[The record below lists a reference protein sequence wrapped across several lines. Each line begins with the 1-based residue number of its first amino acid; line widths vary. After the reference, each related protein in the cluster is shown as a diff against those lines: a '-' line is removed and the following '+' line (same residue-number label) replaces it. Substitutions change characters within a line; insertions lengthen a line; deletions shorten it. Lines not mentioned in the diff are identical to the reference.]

1 MAQENLNIVIRAFD
15 KTSAGFRK
23 VRDGL
28 GGISK
33 RIVNVKTAVAG
44 LGGALALRQFS
55 QQIDDIAKQS
65 DRLGIT
71 VAQLQSL
78 QFAASQT
85 GTGAEELKK
94 GFERFNK
101 YISEAST
108 GIGTGVR
115 AFEALGVQ
123 VTNTDGTLKDSNQ
136 LLNEVADGFVG
147 IENPADRV
155 RIAMDLFGR
164 SGAGMVNMLQNGS
177 GQLEAIRAQF
187 AKFTIE
193 LTGDQATAVEDA
205 NDRLDL
211 LGRVFSSLGHQL
223 TSSIMP
229 ILAQTAQFF
238 AGLLLRSIAF
248 TIDGVRGLTNIMIGL
263 FNVLARNLP
272 FINEIQERT
281 FGRETA
287 DRIHQLVDEFEN
299 MDKVVAD
306 IKPTTEV
313 TAEGFERMETAT
325 QKAKNA
331 FKEYADAAQDVQ
343 GNLANA
349 ALRGV
354 KTLEDSLVGIV
365 TGSTNAKDAFRSM
378 AQSIL
383 ADIAR
388 IVIQQQ
394 ISAPIAAALGGL
406 FGGAP
411 AGGRS
416 IGGSVQRGRPVM
428 VGERGAELFVP
439 SSSGSIVSNKNLAG
453 AGVGG
458 GGITVNQTINVTTG
472 VQQTVRS
479 EIVNL
484 MPQIAN
490 ATKAAVA
497 DSRLRGGSFSKA
509 FGG

>member
-1 MAQENLNIVIRAFD
+1 MAQEDLNIVIRAFD
-15 KTSAGFRK
+15 KTSKAFRK

-33 RIVNVKTAVAG
+33 RVVNVKTAVAG

-85 GTGAEELKK
+85 GTDAGELKK

-101 YISEAST
+101 SISEAST

-115 AFEALGVQ
+115 AFEMLGIQ
-123 VTNTDGTLKDSNQ
+123 VTDTDGALKDSNQ
-136 LLNEVADGFVG
+136 LLNEVADGFTKVKD
-147 IENPADRV
+147 PADKV

-177 GQLEAIRAQF
+177 EELNSIRDQF
-187 AKFTIE
+187 GALTVE
-193 LTGDQATAVEDA
+193 LTGEQATAVEEA
-205 NDRLDL
+205 NDRFDA
-211 LGRVFSSLGHQL
+211 LGRTFISIGHQITAVVMPALAAVATFL
-223 TSSIMP
+223 TVNILKAVATTIAAFRGMVNGIIEGLNLLSSKLGIFDE
-229 ILAQTAQFF
+229 IQKSALGEGVEQDI
-238 AGLLLRSIAF
+238 RSIIEAYKSLPEPVAEAAE
-248 TIDGVRGLTNIMIGL
+248 TVQGVATAMER
-263 FNVLARNLP
+263 
-272 FINEIQERT
+272 QE
-281 FGRETA
+281 
-287 DRIHQLVDEFEN
+287 
-299 MDKVVAD
+299 
-306 IKPTTEV
+306 TEV
-313 TAEGFERMETAT
+313 
-325 QKAKNA
+325 QKAIQA

-343 GNLANA
+343 ANLANA

-354 KTLEDSLVGIV
+354 KSLEDALVGVV
-365 TGSTNAKDAFRSM
+365 TGATSAKDAFRSM
-378 AQSIL
+378 AQSIIADL
-383 ADIAR
+383 ARLA
-388 IVIQQQ
+388 IQKA
-394 ISAPIAAALGGL
+394 ITGPIASAFGL
-406 FGGAP
+406 TGKA
-411 AGGRS
+411 

-439 SSSGSIVSNKNLAG
+439 SSSGSIISNKNLAG

-458 GGITVNQTINVTTG
+458 GGVTVNQTINVTTG

-479 EIVNL
+479 EIANL

>member
-1 MAQENLNIVIRAFD
+1 MAQENLNIVIKAFD
-15 KTSAGFRK
+15 KTSKAFRK

-33 RIVNVKTAVAG
+33 RVLNVKTAVAG

-85 GTGAEELKK
+85 GTDAGELKK

-101 YISEAST
+101 SISEAST

-115 AFEALGVQ
+115 AFEMLGIS
-123 VTNTDGTLKDSNQ
+123 VTNTDGSLKNSNQ
-136 LLNEVADGFVG
+136 LLNEVADGFTGVQD
-147 IENPADRV
+147 PADRV

-177 GQLEAIRAQF
+177 EELKAIRDQF
-187 AKFTIE
+187 SDLTIE
-193 LTGDQATAVEDA
+193 LTGDQAGAVEEA
-205 NDRLDL
+205 NDRFDA
-211 LGRVFSSLGHQL
+211 LGRTFTSIGHQI
-223 TSSIMP
+223 TATVMP
-229 ILAQTAQFF
+229 KL
-238 AGLLLRSIAF
+238 AGLATFLTVNMLKAIAG
-248 TIDGVRGLTNIMIGL
+248 TIAGLRGLSNMFIDTVNFLKGGL
-263 FNVLARNLP
+263 F
-272 FINEIQERT
+272 EDIQQAT
-281 FGRETA
+281 FGEETEKA
-287 DRIHQLVDEFEN
+287 IGKIIEAYQNMPEPVTQAGEAIQGVATAMDRQE
-299 MDKVVAD
+299 
-306 IKPTTEV
+306 TTL
-313 TAEGFERMETAT
+313 
-325 QKAKNA
+325 QKAKKA
-331 FKEYADAAQDVQ
+331 FKDYADAAKDVRA
-343 GNLANA
+343 NLEDAK
-349 ALRGV
+349 LRGV
-354 KTLEDSLVGIV
+354 KSLEDALVGIV
-365 TGSTNAKDAFRSM
+365 TGATSAKDAFRSM
-378 AQSIL
+378 AMSIV
-383 ADIAR
+383 ADLAR
-388 IVIQQQ
+388 IAIQKS
-394 ISAPIAAALGGL
+394 ITGPIASALG
-406 FGGAP
+406 FKA
-411 AGGRS
+411 
-416 IGGSVQRGRPVM
+416 IGGSVQRGQPYM

-439 SSSGSIVSNKNLAG
+439 SSSGSIISNKNLAS
-453 AGVGG
+453 AGIGG
-458 GGITVNQTINVTTG
+458 GGVTVNQTINVTTG

>member
-23 VRDGL
+23 VRNGL

-85 GTGAEELKK
+85 GTDAGELKK

-101 YISEAST
+101 SISEAST

-115 AFEALGVQ
+115 AFEMLGIS
-123 VTNTDGTLKDSNQ
+123 VTNTDGSLKNSNQ
-136 LLNEVADGFVG
+136 LLNEVADGFTGVQD
-147 IENPADRV
+147 PADRV

-177 GQLEAIRAQF
+177 EELKAIRKQFSELTVELTEEQAEAVEAANDRFDALGRTFSSIGHQITSVMMPALARVATFLTVNILEAIAGAIGGFRGF
-187 AKFTIE
+187 INTIISGVNV
-193 LTGDQATAVEDA
+193 LSSQLGIFDQIQKSALGEETQKDILAIAEAYKVLPLEVDKTKEKVQGVATA
-205 NDRLDL
+205 
-211 LGRVFSSLGHQL
+211 
-223 TSSIMP
+223 M
-229 ILAQTAQFF
+229 
-238 AGLLLRSIAF
+238 
-248 TIDGVRGLTNIMIGL
+248 
-263 FNVLARNLP
+263 
-272 FINEIQERT
+272 ERQ
-281 FGRETA
+281 ETA
-287 DRIHQLVDEFEN
+287 I
-299 MDKVVAD
+299 
-306 IKPTTEV
+306 
-313 TAEGFERMETAT
+313 
-325 QKAKNA
+325 QKAKKS
-331 FKEYADAAQDVQ
+331 FDEYAETAQEVQ
-343 GNLANA
+343 ANLANV
-349 ALRGV
+349 ALKGV
-354 KTLEDSLVGIV
+354 KSLEDSLVGIV
-365 TGSTNAKDAFRSM
+365 TGATSAKDAFRSM
-378 AQSIL
+378 AQSIIADL
-383 ADIAR
+383 ARMA
-388 IVIQQQ
+388 IQKA
-394 ISAPIAAALGGL
+394 ITAPIAGALGGL
-406 FGGAP
+406 FGGKA
-411 AGGRS
+411 

>member
-33 RIVNVKTAVAG
+33 RVLNVKTAVAA
-44 LGGALALRQFS
+44 LGGSLALRQFS

-85 GTGAEELKK
+85 GTDAGELKK

-101 YISEAST
+101 SISEAST

-115 AFEALGVQ
+115 AFEMLGIS
-123 VTNTDGTLKDSNQ
+123 VTNTDGSLKNSNQ

-147 IENPADRV
+147 VKDPADRV

-177 GQLEAIRAQF
+177 AELNAIRDQF
-187 AKFTIE
+187 SDLTVE
-193 LTGDQATAVEDA
+193 LTGEQATAVEEA
-205 NDRLDL
+205 NDRFDA
-211 LGRVFSSLGHQL
+211 LGRTFSSIGHQITAAVMPALASIATFL
-223 TSSIMP
+223 TVNMLKAIAGTISGFRGLINAFIDGLNVLSDKLGLFDEIQKSALGKETEESI
-229 ILAQTAQFF
+229 
-238 AGLLLRSIAF
+238 RSIVDAYK
-248 TIDGVRGLTNIMIGL
+248 T
-263 FNVLARNLP
+263 LP
-272 FINEIQERT
+272 EAVTPAAEAVQTVATAMERQ
-281 FGRETA
+281 ETA
-287 DRIHQLVDEFEN
+287 I
-299 MDKVVAD
+299 
-306 IKPTTEV
+306 
-313 TAEGFERMETAT
+313 
-325 QKAKNA
+325 QKAKQS
-331 FKEYADAAQDVQ
+331 FKEYAETAQDVQ
-343 GNLANA
+343 ANLANA
-349 ALRGV
+349 ALKGV

-388 IVIQQQ
+388 ILIQQS
-394 ISAPIAAALGGL
+394 ISAPIAAALGGA
-406 FGGAP
+406 FGGTTSTA
-411 AGGRS
+411 A
-416 IGGSVQRGRPVM
+416 IGGPQQRGRPVL
-428 VGERGAELFVP
+428 VGERGPELFVP

-453 AGVGG
+453 A

>member
-33 RIVNVKTAVAG
+33 RVLNVRTAVAG
-44 LGGALALRQFS
+44 LGGALALKQFS
-55 QQIDDIAKQS
+55 SQIDDIAKQS

-85 GTGAEELKK
+85 GTDAGELKK
-94 GFERFNK
+94 GFEKFNK
-101 YISEAST
+101 SISEAST

-115 AFEALGVQ
+115 AFEMLGVS
-123 VTNTDGTLKDSNQ
+123 VTNTDGSLKNSNQ
-136 LLNEVADGFVG
+136 LLNEVADGFTGVQD
-147 IENPADRV
+147 PADRV

-177 GQLEAIRAQF
+177 EELNAIRDQF
-187 AKFTIE
+187 SDLTIE
-193 LTGDQATAVEDA
+193 LTGEQAKAVEEA
-205 NDRLDL
+205 NDRFDA
-211 LGRVFSSLGHQL
+211 LGRTFTSIGHQITSVMMPALAKVATFL
-223 TSSIMP
+223 TIN
-229 ILAQTAQFF
+229 
-238 AGLLLRSIAF
+238 LLKAIAKA
-248 TIDGVRGLTNIMIGL
+248 ISAMRGLANVFIDTINLISGRLFEDIEKSTLGEETEKRLLEIVDAFNTLPESITSATEGINSNTNAID
-263 FNVLARNLP
+263 R
-272 FINEIQERT
+272 QE
-281 FGRETA
+281 
-287 DRIHQLVDEFEN
+287 
-299 MDKVVAD
+299 
-306 IKPTTEV
+306 TTL
-313 TAEGFERMETAT
+313 
-325 QKAKNA
+325 QKAKKA
-331 FKEYADAAQDVQ
+331 FDDYAEAAQDVQ
-343 GNLANA
+343 ANLANV
-349 ALRGV
+349 ALRGL
-354 KTLEDSLVGIV
+354 KSLEDSLVGIV
-365 TGSTNAKDAFRSM
+365 TGATSAKDAFRSM
-378 AQSIL
+378 AQSIVADL
-383 ADIAR
+383 ARMA
-388 IVIQQQ
+388 IQKA
-394 ISAPIAAALGGL
+394 ITGPIAGALGL
-406 FGGAP
+406 T
-411 AGGRS
+411 GRA
-416 IGGSVQRGRPVM
+416 IGGPVQRGQPYL

-453 AGVGG
+453 AGGG
-458 GGITVNQTINVTTG
+458 GVTVNQTINVTTG